1 MKGSRV
7 TFRYSSAGRN
17 RGVYWLIKRGR
28 IVMKLLGKVNLLLVL
43 IFACSWGITE
53 IYAYRFLMQNARD
66 EVIRQADL
74 MMQGATSTRN
84 YTAERIKP
92 LLESELEHSTHFHP
106 ETVPAFA
113 ANRVFQYLRQ
123 GAYSDYTYREVA
135 LNPTNLADRTVDW
148 EADIIN
154 TFRNHGDMDRIVGE
168 RDTPTGRSLYVA
180 RPMRSEDSCILCH
193 GVSAKAP
200 KAMVRIYG
208 AANGF
213 GWKQGEV
220 VAARLVSVPMA
231 VPVAEA
237 RQAFLRISV
246 ATALVFLCTLGALD
260 WALYVFV
267 LRPVRRLSS
276 FADRA
281 STGETGMPE
290 IPVEGRDEISRLTAS
305 LNRMYI
311 SLQKAMRLLGE

>member
-1 MKGSRV
+1 
-7 TFRYSSAGRN
+7 
-17 RGVYWLIKRGR
+17 
-28 IVMKLLGKVNLLLVL
+28 MKLLGKVNLLLIL
-43 IFACSWGITE
+43 IFGCSWGITE

-92 LLESELEHSTHFHP
+92 LLDSELERSKNFHP

-123 GAYSDYTYREVA
+123 GAYSDYTYRETS
-135 LNPTNLADRTVDW
+135 LNPTNLTDRAMDW
-148 EADIIN
+148 EGDIISS
-154 TFRNHGDMDRIVGE
+154 FRNHSDSDRIVGE
-168 RDTPTGRSLYVA
+168 RDTPTGRSLFVA
-180 RPMRSEDSCILCH
+180 RPMRAQESCIECH
-193 GVSAKAP
+193 GVPAKAP

-220 VAARLVSVPMA
+220 VAARVVSVPMA
-231 VPVAEA
+231 VPIAEA
-237 RQAFLRISV
+237 REAFLRLS
-246 ATALVFLCTLGALD
+246 AGTAMVFLCTLAALD
-260 WALYVFV
+260 WALYIFV
-267 LRPVRRLSS
+267 LRPVRRLSA
-276 FADRA
+276 FAERA
-281 STGETGMPE
+281 STGETGMSE
-290 IPVEGRDEISRLTAS
+290 IPVEGRDEVSRLTAA

-311 SLQKAMRLLGE
+311 SLQKAMRLLDG

>member
-1 MKGSRV
+1 
-7 TFRYSSAGRN
+7 
-17 RGVYWLIKRGR
+17 
-28 IVMKLLGKVNLLLVL
+28 MKLLDKVNLLLVL
-43 IFACSWGITE
+43 IFGCSWGITE

-74 MMQGATSTRN
+74 MMQGATSTRD

-113 ANRVFQYLRQ
+113 AKRVFQYLRQ
-123 GAYSDYTYREVA
+123 GVYSEYTYRETS
-135 LNPTNLADRTVDW
+135 LNPTNLADRAVDW
-148 EADIIN
+148 EADVIN
-154 TFRNHGDMDRIVGE
+154 WFRNHGDRNRFVGQRE
-168 RDTPTGRSLYVA
+168 TPAGTMLFVA
-180 RPMRSEDSCILCH
+180 RPMRADDSCIECH
-193 GVSAKAP
+193 GIPAKAP
-200 KAMVRIYG
+200 RAMVRIYG

-213 GWKQGEV
+213 GWKLGQV
-220 VAARLVSVPMA
+220 VAARVVSVPMT

-237 RQAFLRISV
+237 RQAFLRLSL
-246 ATALVFLCTLGALD
+246 ATSLVFLCTLGALD
-260 WALYVFV
+260 WALFVFV
-267 LRPVRRLSS
+267 LRPVRRLSA

-290 IPVEGRDEISRLTAS
+290 IPIEGKDEIARLTAS

-311 SLQKAMRLLGE
+311 SLQKAMRMLGS

>member
-1 MKGSRV
+1 
-7 TFRYSSAGRN
+7 
-17 RGVYWLIKRGR
+17 
-28 IVMKLLGKVNLLLVL
+28 MKLLGKVNLLLIL
-43 IFACSWGITE
+43 IFGCSWGLTE
-53 IYAYRFLMQNARD
+53 VYIHRFLMQNARD

-92 LLESELEHSTHFHP
+92 LLESELQRDSHFHP

-123 GAYSDYTYREVA
+123 GPYIDYTYRETS
-135 LNPTNLADRTVDW
+135 LNPTNPTDRAVDW

-154 TFRNHGDMDRIVGE
+154 SFRNRTGTDRIVGE
-168 RDTPTGRSLYVA
+168 RDTPTGKSLFVA
-180 RPMRSEDSCILCH
+180 RPMRADKNCIECH
-193 GVSAKAP
+193 GVPAEAP
-200 KAMVRIYG
+200 KPMVRLYG
-208 AANGF
+208 AANGY
-213 GWKQGEV
+213 GWKEGDV
-220 VAARLVSVPMA
+220 VAARVVSVPMA

-237 RQAFLRISV
+237 REAFVRLSL
-246 ATALVFLCTLGALD
+246 AMALVFLLTLGVLD
-260 WALYVFV
+260 CALYIFV
-267 LRPVRRLSS
+267 LRPVRRLST

-281 STGETGMPE
+281 SEGETGMPE
-290 IPVEGRDEISRLTAS
+290 IPVEGQDEISRLTAS